1 MIRSVGKR
9 VALEDPENLASL
21 TVLEEALR
29 EAWALAIAGLRETG
43 WSDPAIGRQLGMT
56 RQAVEQRWPRA
67 RRRRSAPGA

>member
-1 MIRSVGKR
+1 MIRSVGR
-9 VALEDPENLASL
+9 RIGLEDPENLASL
-21 TVLEEALR
+21 AVLEEALR

-67 RRRRSAPGA
+67 RRRRPGPSS